1 MEKAKAFYA
10 LWEPNSLN
18 TGAYRDAQ
26 NKLDKSAKTR
36 FAAGVFA
43 HIRKNG
49 SAKASAIAELVKV
62 LNCTTFTHPR
72 KVLPVGLANWAS
84 IPELEE
90 EEEEEEEEEVTPA
103 PVKKKLRR
111 ELSEPSSAVVAA

>member
-62 LNCTTFTHPR
+62 LKCTTFTHPR

-90 EEEEEEEEEVTPA
+90 EEEVTPA